1 MQKYLLL
8 ILIIIIAGPLSAQTN
23 SAAQAQQATQILQDR
38 GEIIISFIVSN
49 KDQINND
56 LTNIMSIDQVK
67 EIPDNGGYEVRAYAN
82 PQEFQVFLTRNIPY
96 TIVPRLVPKALTMAT
111 TVAQMASWNRYPT
124 YSVYAQMMAN
134 FATNYPTLCDIDTI
148 LSSTPSGNYKIL
160 VAKISDNVNTAE
172 NEPQLMFCSSIHGDE
187 TTGYIL
193 LLRMID
199 YLLTNYGV
207 LPKITNLVG
216 NAEIWICPLGN
227 PEGTYRSS
235 SPAGSSITNSVRG
248 NLAGIDI
255 NRNFADPRAGAHPDG
270 NAYAPETQAYM
281 TFAGNHHFN
290 MSANFH
296 GGAEVTNY
304 PWDTWTTAGNSNADR
319 LWWERVCRGYVDTT
333 RLITSTYMTDTYAD
347 GVTEGGDW
355 YVITGGRQDYI
366 NYYHLCRELTVELD
380 GTKTTA
386 VADLELKWTENYAA
400 LLNYMQESLYGVRG
414 IITDS
419 CTGLPIRA
427 KVWVTSYDQVNDS
440 SQVYSALPVGNYHK
454 YMIAGTYSITYS
466 APGYIS
472 KTISNIVLANGAA
485 TVRNVQLMPSTLVNP
500 DAQFTGTITN
510 ACTGTTQFTN
520 NSTSA
525 SSYLWDFG
533 DGTTS
538 TAASPSHTYATSG
551 TYTVKLKAYNCKTS
565 DSLIRTNYFTINI
578 STVVPAATIA
588 ASPAG
593 AICTGTGVTFSVTPV
608 NGGTPAYQW
617 KLNGGNV
624 GTGTTYNNSGLAQ
637 GDIVTCVMTSNAA
650 CALPTTAT
658 SNAIAMVV
666 NPNLTPSVIIGA
678 SATTI
683 CDGTTVN
690 FSATP
695 TNGGTP
701 TYQWKLNGSNVAT
714 GSTYSNSA
722 LAQGDVVSCVMTSNA
737 ACISST
743 TATSNAVAM
752 TVNPILTPSVI
763 IGASA
768 TTICDGTTV
777 NFSATPTNG
786 GTPTYQWKLNSGN
799 VATGST
805 YSNSALAQGDVVTCV
820 MTSNAACISSTT
832 ATSNAVA
839 MTVNPVLTPSVIIGA
854 SATTICDGTTVNFS
868 ATPTN
873 GGTPTYQ
880 WKLNGSNVA
889 TGSTYSNSA
898 LAQGDVVSCV
908 MTSNAA
914 CISATTATSNA
925 VAMTV
930 NPILTPSVIIGASA
944 TTICDGTTVN
954 FSTTPT
960 NGGTPTYQWKLNGSN
975 VATGSTYSNSAL
987 AQGDVVTCVM
997 TSNAA
1002 CISATTATSNAVAM
1016 TVNPVLTPSVVIG
1029 ASATTICDET
1039 TVNFSATPTN
1049 GGTPTYQWQLNGS
1062 NVATGSTYSNSALAQ
1077 GDVVSCVM
1085 TSNAACISATTATSN
1100 AVAMTV
1106 NPVLTPS
1113 VIIGASATTICDG
1126 TAVTFN
1132 TTPVNGGSATF
1143 QWLLNGVSTGNVDV
1157 IYTTSALA
1165 DGDEVSCIMT
1175 SGENCASPAT
1185 VASNT
1190 LDISVNPILIP
1201 ALAIAANPDNTVC
1214 PGTTIVF
1221 TALPTNGGTPGYQWT
1236 VDGTNAGTASTLT
1249 GIFSDGQIINCTMT
1263 STADC
1268 ASPLT
1273 AGALPLTISL
1283 HVVQPVTITENMG
1296 TLESSATSGNQW
1308 VEQISGNIS
1317 GATAQTYAPTA
1328 NGDYYSV
1335 VTDLNGCI
1343 DTSNIFNMTTVGM
1356 GLNSALI
1363 GISIYPNPTNGMVF
1377 LSFGSAIEHGQLL
1390 IENILG
1396 QVVYSAL
1403 VEQSA
1408 GSTKTIDI
1416 SGFER
1421 GVYFIVVKVDGMNF
1435 RHRLIL
1441 EN

>member
-777 NFSATPTNG
+777 NFST
-786 GTPTYQWKLNSGN
+786 
-799 VATGST
+799 
-805 YSNSALAQGDVVTCV
+805 
-820 MTSNAACISSTT
+820 
-832 ATSNAVA
+832 
-839 MTVNPVLTPSVIIGA
+839 
-854 SATTICDGTTVNFS
+854 
-868 ATPTN
+868 TPTN

-898 LAQGDVVSCV
+898 LAQGDVVS
-908 MTSNAA
+908 
-914 CISATTATSNA
+914 
-925 VAMTV
+925 
-930 NPILTPSVIIGASA
+930 
-944 TTICDGTTVN
+944 
-954 FSTTPT
+954 
-960 NGGTPTYQWKLNGSN
+960 
-975 VATGSTYSNSAL
+975 
-987 AQGDVVTCVM
+987 CVM